1 MGLEP
6 ARARANHVGIKD
18 ILVGGYSIL
27 LGLAVIG
34 LWAPLLLGAEVPE
47 GPTEMAFHLASEGL
61 MALGCVL
68 SGVLLLRARP
78 LGRRA
83 TAAAHAM
90 VVYSTLNAA
99 GYYAER
105 GDGAT
110 ATAMVA
116 LTLIS
121 AGIVVLHLRRC

>member
-1 MGLEP
+1 M
-6 ARARANHVGIKD
+6 KD

-34 LWAPLLLGAEVPE
+34 LWALLLLGAEVPE

-61 MALGCVL
+61 MAFGCLL
-68 SGVLLLRARP
+68 SGMLLLRARP
-78 LGRRA
+78 LGRPA

-105 GDGAT
+105 ADGAT
-110 ATAMVA
+110 ATVMVA
-116 LTLIS
+116 LALAS
-121 AGIVVLHLRRC
+121 AAIVVVQLRKL